1 MNTIK
6 LFKKFFSKIEILI
19 IIFLLTTLTALE
31 AIGFAVLMPLISFV
45 IEFNEQDNLSS
56 NYSFLEYLYKF
67 FGDENKFVILNVYLF
82 LVLFYYFFK
91 FLFTLVTIKIY
102 SKFLFK
108 FRNKVTKKILK
119 NFLFKPYVFHLNSNS
134 SDLVRYTS
142 DEVKYY
148 FDSVVSP
155 MILVIAEIFI
165 VSGLIIFS
173 FVISPYLFLLTIL
186 FSLSCY
192 LLVKITV

>member
-82 LVLFYYFFK
+82 LVFFYYLFK

-108 FRNKVTKKILK
+108 FRNKVTKK
-119 NFLFKPYVFHLNSNS
+119 S
-134 SDLVRYTS
+134 
-142 DEVKYY
+142 
-148 FDSVVSP
+148 
-155 MILVIAEIFI
+155 
-165 VSGLIIFS
+165 
-173 FVISPYLFLLTIL
+173 
-186 FSLSCY
+186 
-192 LLVKITV
+192 

>member
-67 FGDENKFVILNVYLF
+67 FGD
-82 LVLFYYFFK
+82 
-91 FLFTLVTIKIY
+91 
-102 SKFLFK
+102 
-108 FRNKVTKKILK
+108 
-119 NFLFKPYVFHLNSNS
+119 
-134 SDLVRYTS
+134 
-142 DEVKYY
+142 
-148 FDSVVSP
+148 
-155 MILVIAEIFI
+155 
-165 VSGLIIFS
+165 
-173 FVISPYLFLLTIL
+173 
-186 FSLSCY
+186 
-192 LLVKITV
+192 